1 MEERQLSH
9 LTGKQVLRL
18 AKDTSGQTNEE
29 ISERYG
35 LAGVGCYFSDS
46 SKDYPSYPLLPKLC
60 AVMRSRLP
68 LDWLE
73 AKYQQHM
80 REMYGDGESAS
91 DAPASISEV
100 MDLLVKAQAEGAAAM
115 VSLRGNTNADQS
127 ITAAQSK
134 DVEKTVMRVMATYSR
149 ALEGLGAIAV
159 SADYQ
164 TYDKPRFKR
173 ELPDDLTPRV
183 RPSFWARMFR
193 RGACK

>member
-1 MEERQLSH
+1 MWR
-9 LTGKQVLRL
+9 LTKDGSGK
-18 AKDTSGQTNEE
+18 TNEE
-29 ISERYG
+29 IAEEYG
-35 LAGVGCYFSDS
+35 QSGVGCYFSES
-46 SKDYPSYPLLPKLC
+46 SKDYPSFPNLPKLC
-60 AVMRSRLP
+60 AILKSRMP
-68 LDWLE
+68 IDWQA
-73 AKYQQHM
+73 AKYEQYMQ
-80 REMYGDGESAS
+80 EMYGQDWSAEI
-91 DAPASISEV
+91 APASVSEV

-183 RPSFWARMFR
+183 RPSFWARLFR